1 MLPGIGVCLAL
12 FLCLFADNLQ
22 TPLYHHFVKI
32 HVIHVKIQMSMCLI
46 CMYVVRIPLQCVYLY
61 GQNASSG
68 DLPIRTCCDTLFA
81 IVLPRVVCK
90 VVLQLLASF
99 SLMLQCTD
107 VHWAS
112 IAVGKTR
119 EPYTVLQ

>member
-1 MLPGIGVCLAL
+1 MRILVW
-12 FLCLFADNLQ
+12 
-22 TPLYHHFVKI
+22 TKR
-32 HVIHVKIQMSMCLI
+32 VICDLL
-46 CMYVVRIPLQCVYLY
+46 VRF
-61 GQNASSG
+61 
-68 DLPIRTCCDTLFA
+68 CCDILFA